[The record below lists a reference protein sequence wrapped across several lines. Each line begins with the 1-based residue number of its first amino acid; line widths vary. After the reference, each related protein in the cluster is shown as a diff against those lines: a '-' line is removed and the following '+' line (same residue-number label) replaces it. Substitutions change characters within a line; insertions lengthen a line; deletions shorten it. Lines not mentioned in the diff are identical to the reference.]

1 MGKNSYYYGGSTT
14 IREAVKSYF
23 QMLTVKDKIV
33 VSILL
38 VILVFVFI
46 MVQKL
51 VTLSIIVGRTKQY
64 ERMPNAYQ
72 EIINDVSNEIKK
84 YEIFKKDEKV
94 KTVATSRRNSK
105 TIKYYDNNKVSTVE
119 DDGTTGRT
127 LTTRN
132 VANITTN
139 FFGPTALADMITD
152 CFKFKLDTEKV
163 ETLDCYVISGIQS
176 SDAFY
181 VEDDVEKVKLY
192 IAKQTDLPV
201 KIVEELQNGK
211 IRITSYRYEF
221 DVVTDR
227 DVAMQGVRR

>member
-1 MGKNSYYYGGSTT
+1 MGKNSYYYGGSTN
-14 IREAVKSYF
+14 IREAAKAYF
-23 QMLTVKDKIV
+23 QMLTIKDKVV

-38 VILVFVFI
+38 VILVLVFI

-51 VTLSIIVGRTKQY
+51 VTLSMIVGRTKQY

-94 KTVATSRRNSK
+94 KTVATTRRNSK
-105 TIKYYDNNKVSTVE
+105 TVKYYDNNKVNTVE
-119 DDGTTGRT
+119 EDGTSRT
-127 LTTRN
+127 LTTKN
-132 VANITTN
+132 IANITTN
-139 FFGPTALADMITD
+139 FFGPTTLGDMITD
-152 CFKFKLDTEKV
+152 CFKFKLDTEQV
-163 ETLDCYVISGIQS
+163 ETSECYVISGIQS

-192 IAKQTDLPV
+192 IAKKTDLPV

-221 DVVTDR
+221 DVVTDK

>member
-1 MGKNSYYYGGSTT
+1 MGKNSYYYGGSTN
-14 IREAVKSYF
+14 IREAAKAYF
-23 QMLTVKDKIV
+23 QMLTIKDKVV

-38 VILVFVFI
+38 VILVLVFI

-51 VTLSIIVGRTKQY
+51 VTLSMIVGRTKQY

-94 KTVATSRRNSK
+94 KTVATTRRNSK
-105 TIKYYDNNKVSTVE
+105 TVKYYDNNKVNTVE
-119 DDGTTGRT
+119 EDGTSRT
-127 LTTRN
+127 LTTKN
-132 VANITTN
+132 IANITTN
-139 FFGPTALADMITD
+139 FFGPTTLADMITD
-152 CFKFKLDTEKV
+152 CFKFKLDTEQV
-163 ETLDCYVISGIQS
+163 ETLECYVISGIQS

-192 IAKQTDLPV
+192 IAKKTDLPV

-221 DVVTDR
+221 DVVTDK